1 MFGVQTGV
9 GLEVGHVAR
18 AREAAAQH
26 LSAASSTQNL
36 GQPTHKFQAIRV
48 VAVSDLVQNR

>member
-1 MFGVQTGV
+1 MFGVQAGV

-26 LSAASSTQNL
+26 LSVASSTQNL

-48 VAVSDLVQNR
+48 VAVSDLVLNR